1 MVLPEAL
8 RLGGIRQNDCAELH
22 TVHIDL
28 LHGDG
33 AEIIL
38 AGSKQHCLP
47 HMCTGMCTDPIGD
60 EQSAVCVGLARM
72 PCCDLVCQ
80 PQKKKLTPKA
90 IMELLNCQP
99 VVELVSLLGGSL
111 NLIEPKRTINN
122 TNNEKNYLRLCR

>member
-8 RLGGIRQNDCAELH
+8 RLGGIQQNDCAELH

-38 AGSKQHCLP
+38 AGSEQHCLP

-60 EQSAVCVGLARM
+60 EQSTVCEGSRARALTRLRL
-72 PCCDLVCQ
+72 PAT
-80 PQKKKLTPKA
+80 KKKLTPKA
-90 IMELLNCQP
+90 IDGTIELPASSRIGVLAWGLFKFN
-99 VVELVSLLGGSL
+99 
-111 NLIEPKRTINN
+111 
-122 TNNEKNYLRLCR
+122 